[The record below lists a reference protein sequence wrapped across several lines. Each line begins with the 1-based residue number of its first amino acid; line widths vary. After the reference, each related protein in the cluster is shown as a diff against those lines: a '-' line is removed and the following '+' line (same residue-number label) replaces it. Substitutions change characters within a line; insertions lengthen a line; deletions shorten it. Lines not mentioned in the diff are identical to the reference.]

1 MNKSDSIKNLSVALC
16 KVSDEIKNPN
26 NTANNPFFKSKYAP
40 LDDILNLAR
49 PLLSKNGLSLIQSPI
64 TDSDKVGVSALLLH
78 TSGEFIEF
86 EPFYFTTKNTAQ
98 DAGSAIT
105 YARRY
110 QVNAILGICGEDD
123 DDGNHATGNKPE
135 PKKEEKQKETE
146 PPKTTPKNFFCK
158 VCQKQITATSK
169 STPAQVAEKTKER
182 TGEERCS
189 DCFVKWQDAE
199 KKKLNDIA
207 NGDA

>member
-1 MNKSDSIKNLSVALC
+1 MNKSDGIKNLSIALC

-135 PKKEEKQKETE
+135 PKKEEKPQA
-146 PPKTTPKNFFCK
+146 PKNFFCED
-158 VCQKQITATSK
+158 CQKQITATAK
-169 STPAQVAEKTKER
+169 STPAEVAQKTKDK
-182 TGEERCS
+182 TGKSMCS
-189 DCFVKWQDAE
+189 DCFKKWQAAE
-199 KKKLNDIA
+199 LEKIKKAGNE
-207 NGDA
+207 